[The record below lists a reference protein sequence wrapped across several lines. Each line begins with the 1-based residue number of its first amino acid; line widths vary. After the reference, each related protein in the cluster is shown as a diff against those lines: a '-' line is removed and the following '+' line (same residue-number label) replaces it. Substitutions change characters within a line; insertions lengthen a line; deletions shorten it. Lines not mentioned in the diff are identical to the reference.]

1 MDSIWMIW
9 PGNPGLSAATWLLGA
24 VAFLYAART
33 SVHELVRSTGQA
45 IAGPL
50 RAISRWL
57 SAAAD
62 ELHARNRAVLLGQAR
77 REVEARIE
85 REFERVSGLVTRDLD
100 GYPSLQRKLQDEIAC
115 MEEDYKKCGEVP
127 PASPDWVEAVAA
139 VARVK
144 SGNEMVQ
151 KILADISTSIN
162 VMHDKS
168 LAEYRRAYKS
178 RHRILGRFLPF
189 WRSVERTLSRVDQK
203 LEGLRSSAAIV
214 DAQMD
219 KYGEITANSDRV
231 AHALTVS
238 AFTQLV
244 VSLLVLAVAAGGA
257 FVNFKLIALPMS
269 EMVGAGD
276 ILAGNLRTSEVAA
289 LVIIL
294 VETSMG
300 LFVMETLR
308 ITNLFPPI
316 AQLDDR
322 MRRRLLWVSGTLLI
336 VLAAVEASLALM
348 RDMLIAD
355 KQALIQSLALGAEQ
369 VMIADK
375 WVGNIPTIGQMV
387 LGFILPFA
395 LAFVAIPLESLIHS
409 ARTVGGVIALALMRL
424 LAFVLRLVGH
434 IAKHTSRVLITLYD
448 LIIVVPLMIER
459 LGKRA
464 VAEVSPPVAPALE
477 AEEGRRA
484 S

>member
-1 MDSIWMIW
+1 MDIWMIW

-24 VAFLYAART
+24 IAFLYAART
-33 SVHELVRSTGQA
+33 SVHELIRSTGQA

-57 SAAAD
+57 TAAAD
-62 ELHARNRAVLLGQAR
+62 ELHTRNRAVLMAQAR
-77 REVEARIE
+77 REVEGRIE

-100 GYPSLQRKLQDEIAC
+100 GYPSLQRKLQDEIAR

-127 PASPDWVEAVAA
+127 PSSPDWVEAVAA

-144 SGNEMVQ
+144 SGNDMVQ
-151 KILADISTSIN
+151 KILTDISTSIGT
-162 VMHDKS
+162 MHDKS
-168 LAEYRRAYKS
+168 LLEYRRAYKS
-178 RHRILGRFLPF
+178 RHRILGGCLPF
-189 WRSVERTLSRVDQK
+189 WRSVERTLSRLDQK

-219 KYGEITANSDRV
+219 KYREITHKTDRV
-231 AHALTVS
+231 AHSLTVS

-244 VSLLVLAVAAGGA
+244 VSSLVLLVAAGGA

-276 ILAGNLRTSEVAA
+276 MLVGNLRTSEVAA

-294 VETSMG
+294 LETSMG
-300 LFVMETLR
+300 LFVMETLG
-308 ITNLFPPI
+308 ITSLFPPI

-322 MRRRLLWVSGTLLI
+322 MRRRMLWVSGTLLVI
-336 VLAAVEASLALM
+336 LALVEASLALM
-348 RDMLIAD
+348 RDVLIAD

-369 VMIADK
+369 VVIGDR
-375 WVGNIPTIGQMV
+375 WVGNIPTVGQMV

-395 LAFVAIPLESLIHS
+395 LAFVAIPLESLINS
-409 ARTVGGVIALALMRL
+409 ARTVGGVIALALIRL
-424 LAFVLRLVGH
+424 VAFVLRLIGH
-434 IAKHTSRVLITLYD
+434 VAKHVSRVLITLYD
-448 LIIVVPLMIER
+448 LVIVVPLMLER
-459 LGKRA
+459 IGKRA
-464 VAEVSPPVAPALE
+464 IAEVAQPVAPALE
-477 AEEGRRA
+477 VEEARRA